1 MESVLDFAKGPLF
14 VFTFL
19 FMALGLLRQVFLQI
33 AQLKDVL
40 KRLSYNDFSF
50 MKNLKL
56 FIEWMLPV
64 GHIYRNKP
72 VMSISSFIF
81 HIGLLVVPVFFFGH
95 IDLWER
101 SIGLSWQGIPLWLAD
116 VLAVTTVACAAL
128 LFIFRLID
136 NSMRALSSGFDYLLL
151 IVIAVPFITGLMAVH
166 PAFNPVSY
174 NAIMLVHILSSELIF
189 VMMPYSKLVHAVLF
203 PFSRISSDIFWNMP
217 AGAGDKVAQELHGME
232 AKV

>member
-1 MESVLDFAKGPLF
+1 MESLLDFARGPLF

-19 FMALGLLRQVFLQI
+19 FMVLGLLRQVFLQF

-64 GHIYRNKP
+64 GHMYRNKP
-72 VMSISSFIF
+72 IMSVSSFIF
-81 HIGLLVVPVFFFGH
+81 HIGLLLVPIFLIGH

-101 SIGLSWQGIPLWLAD
+101 GVGLTWPGIPMWLAD
-116 VLAVTTVACAAL
+116 VLTIATVCCAAL
-128 LFIFRLID
+128 LFIFRITD
-136 NSMRALSSGFDYLLL
+136 RTTRALSSGMDYLLL
-151 IVIAVPFITGLMAVH
+151 FLIGIPFVTGFMAVH
-166 PAFNPVSY
+166 PSFNPMSY
-174 NAIMLVHILSSELIF
+174 SAIMLIHILASELIF
-189 VMMPYSKLVHAVLF
+189 VMLPYSKLVHAVLF
-203 PFSRISSDIFWNMP
+203 PFDRISSDIFWKMP
-217 AGAGDKVAQELHGME
+217 AGAGDSVARELHGME